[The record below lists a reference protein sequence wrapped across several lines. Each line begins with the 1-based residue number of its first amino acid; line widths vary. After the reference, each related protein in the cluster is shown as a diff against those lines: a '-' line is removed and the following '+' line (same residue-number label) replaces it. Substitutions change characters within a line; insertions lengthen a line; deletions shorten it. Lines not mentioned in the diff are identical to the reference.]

1 MSQDELVS
9 ENLLNEVSKL
19 KAEIVDLKQ
28 SVKIKEEQL
37 NKKNDDEIHFLRL
50 IKKLEEENEK
60 MKIIIT
66 NYGIENRYLKKER
79 SDKDDI
85 ITKLNEKLLEQS
97 KVIQSSNDDI
107 DIRDANEDLKG
118 NGAAKD
124 LEIMVKSGEKCKD
137 NLDCELC
144 NLSFESTTHLK
155 EHLDLHCGT
164 CSHTFENIQKRKR
177 HQQMFGHS
185 S

>member
-1 MSQDELVS
+1 
-9 ENLLNEVSKL
+9 
-19 KAEIVDLKQ
+19 
-28 SVKIKEEQL
+28 
-37 NKKNDDEIHFLRL
+37 
-50 IKKLEEENEK
+50 

-118 NGAAKD
+118 NIAAKD
-124 LEIMVKSGEKCKD
+124 LEIMVKTGEKYKD
-137 NLDCELC
+137 NFDCELC

-155 EHLDLHCGT
+155 EHVDLHCGT
-164 CSHTFENIQKRKR
+164 CSHTF
-177 HQQMFGHS
+177 
-185 S
+185 